1 MTVYSINLH
10 FSVIPGY
17 VAPFSNTLGGH
28 SQKLLK
34 EDAKDDVTQNGI
46 IEKSKQLV
54 ARLNEL
60 QKLFSK

>member
-28 SQKLLK
+28 SQKNDKLK
-34 EDAKDDVTQNGI
+34 AFFVNNQV
-46 IEKSKQLV
+46 EK
-54 ARLNEL
+54 
-60 QKLFSK
+60 